1 MNNIIKMSS
10 EQMMILNGV
19 EFNPSEDVKYSTIK
33 INSVGGK
40 SVGILN
46 SATNKAVYLNTP
58 LMLTWG
64 LNEYTDEKTGK
75 VTYDMSLQ
83 FPSSDYPN
91 EDAEAFLESMKTF
104 EEKIKEDALKNSK
117 EWFGKKHT
125 AEVLDALFTPM
136 LKYPK
141 DKETGEPDL
150 DRAPTLRVKIPYWEG
165 EWKTEIYDL
174 EGEALFPDKNASHI
188 SPKDL
193 ITKGSNVAV
202 LILCGG
208 IWFANGKFGVTWKL
222 QQAALKPKISMKG
235 KFLLSISDEDKA
247 RAERSKTNEES
258 DEEDVVDTQ
267 VSDDE
272 DEIEEEVA
280 KVVEPVKKTVKK
292 KVVKKKE

>member
-1 MNNIIKMSS
+1 MAS
-10 EQMMILNGV
+10 EKMILKGV
-19 EFNPSEDVKYSTIK
+19 EFNPEEDVKYSAIK
-33 INSVGGK
+33 VNAVGGK

-46 SATNKAVYLNTP
+46 SETNKAVYLDTP

-83 FPSSDYPN
+83 FPNAEYSND
-91 EDAEAFLESMKTF
+91 DAEAFLDSMKTF
-104 EEKIKEDALKNSK
+104 EQKIKDDALKNSK
-117 EWFGKKHT
+117 EWFGKSKMS

-141 DKETGEPDL
+141 DKDTGEPDY
-150 DRAPTLRVKIPYWEG
+150 DRAPTLRVKIPFWEG

-174 EGEALFPDKNASHI
+174 DQKPLFPDTATSVT
-188 SPKDL
+188 PKDL

-202 LILCGG
+202 LLLCGG

-222 QQAALKPKISMKG
+222 QQAALKPKHSMKG
-235 KFLLSISDEDKA
+235 KCFLSISAADRERASRQKADDED
-247 RAERSKTNEES
+247 
-258 DEEDVVDTQ
+258 DEEEAVNTQ

-272 DEIEEEVA
+272 EDEIEAEVA
-280 KVVEPVKKTVKK
+280 EVVQPKKVVKK

>member
-1 MNNIIKMSS
+1 MAS
-10 EQMMILNGV
+10 EQMILKGV
-19 EFNPSEDVKYSTIK
+19 EFNPEEDVKYSAIK
-33 INSVGGK
+33 VNAVGGK

-46 SATNKAVYLNTP
+46 STTNKAVYLDTP

-83 FPSSDYPN
+83 FPSAGYPN

-104 EEKIKEDALKNSK
+104 EQKIKDDALKNSK
-117 EWFGKKHT
+117 EWFGKAKMS

-141 DKETGEPDL
+141 DKDTGEPDY

-174 EGEALFPDKNASHI
+174 DQQPLFPDAS
-188 SPKDL
+188 SSVTPKDL

-202 LILCGG
+202 LLLCGG

-222 QQAALKPKISMKG
+222 QQAALKPKHSMKG
-235 KFLLSISDEDKA
+235 KCFLNISAADRE
-247 RAERSKTNEES
+247 RASRQKNDDD
-258 DEEDVVDTQ
+258 DEEEEAINTQ

-272 DEIEEEVA
+272 DDEIEAEVA
-280 KVVEPVKKTVKK
+280 EVVQPKKVVKK
-292 KVVKKKE
+292 KVVKKKASE

>member
-19 EFNPSEDVKYSTIK
+19 DFNPSEDVKYSTIK
-33 INSVGGK
+33 VNSVGGK

-46 SATNKAVYLNTP
+46 AATNKAVYLNTP

-150 DRAPTLRVKIPYWEG
+150 DRPPTLRVKIPYWEG

-174 EGEALFPDKNASHI
+174 DGEPLFPDKNSSHI

-235 KFLLSISDEDKA
+235 KFLLSISEEDKA
-247 RAERSKTNEES
+247 RAERLKSSEES
-258 DEEDVVDTQ
+258 DEDDVVDTQ

-272 DEIEEEVA
+272 EEIEEEVA

>member
-33 INSVGGK
+33 VNSVGGK